1 MALISNIDKKI
12 WYNYVSNLER
22 IVIIP
27 TKKDTVNL
35 KNKNR
40 NKNIFNKKSVL
51 NNSRVNNRR
60 YTKPDGIIDL
70 HGYNLRLGKIALS
83 KYIFHCYEKN
93 IRNILIVTGKGFN
106 NKGAFK
112 EEVPKWLNEN
122 ILKKYLVNFNIAPK
136 QFGGEG
142 ALLARIKNKYKN
154 QY

>member
-51 NNSRVNNRR
+51 NNSRVNNKRHAR
-60 YTKPDGIIDL
+60 PDGTIDL

-112 EEVPKWLNEN
+112 EEVPKWLNEK